1 MHTHVHTHIY
11 SPCCRMKQPL
21 GACWY
26 ILFVCEDSSISALC
40 ACLICVP
47 CMRALH
53 ACLIC
58 ALCARLLPPQN
69 RNCNRRN
76 RRSAANSSRACPRRV
91 CTGWL
96 TQCCQPWRSSATSRP
111 WIATGRRCGM
121 GCWSCAALRRG
132 GFPRAHAAC
141 GGGCARA
148 RCCAAAVVRGA
159 KRARPSRRP
168 KSWPWLDY
176 RGLILVACL
185 LRCCAVSLL
194 RCCAVKQHSPMS
206 PR

>member
-76 RRSAANSSRACPRRV
+76 RRSAANSSAHALVVYAP
-91 CTGWL
+91 GGL
-96 TQCCQPWRSSATSRP
+96 RS
-111 WIATGRRCGM
+111 
-121 GCWSCAALRRG
+121 AASPGGPLRRHAPGLQRG
-132 GFPRAHAAC
+132 GDVGWGAGPAPRCAVAVSRGPTRPAA
-141 GGGCARA
+141 GDARA
-148 RCCAAAVVRGA
+148 RGAARRRWSGGRNGRGHHDA
-159 KRARPSRRP
+159 RRAGHGWTTAASYLLLACYVAAQSVCYVAAQSSSTRR
-168 KSWPWLDY
+168 
-176 RGLILVACL
+176 
-185 LRCCAVSLL
+185 
-194 RCCAVKQHSPMS
+194 
-206 PR
+206 